1 MASLAPAIGFKI
13 SFPLQAIAFAVK
25 CKLCSPLTLIM
36 VCTQISYFHDLEAA
50 GDDADLPKNIVIIN
64 NKTAPLKLRP
74 YGAIQICLLLLFF

>member
-1 MASLAPAIGFKI
+1 
-13 SFPLQAIAFAVK
+13 
-25 CKLCSPLTLIM
+25 M

-74 YGAIQICLLLLFF
+74 YGAIQICLLLLFFDPR